1 MNDMSAVAVVF
12 SEGTSRLLLNRCIF
26 YRLMFKDVYATAT
39 IAAISI
45 ISAVYM
51 NMSAVFNHNVWA
63 YCTPLMVIGADEP
76 SKNVSTSNSTTLP
89 EIIYAMRAAGTL
101 FTTAALLLRLR

>member
-1 MNDMSAVAVVF
+1 MSAVAVVF

-63 YCTPLMVIGADEP
+63 YCTPLEP
-76 SKNVSTSNSTTLP
+76 MN
-89 EIIYAMRAAGTL
+89 RAGMSVQ
-101 FTTAALLLRLR
+101 AAAQHFQRLYMLCALQAHC